1 MKALG
6 NHIVAEMSLC
16 DPDILTDLEGVQN
29 AMVQAAVVAKAEVRE
44 VVFHRFIP
52 HGVSG
57 VVVIAESHLS
67 IHTWPE
73 IGYAAVDI
81 YTCGDKVDPMLALQ
95 YLREQ
100 FQCQRMTTTTISRG
114 LLNGHGAFGHR
125 VTGSSVQ
132 EEQPVASHSA

>member
-6 NHIVAEMSLC
+6 CHIVAELSLC
-16 DPDILTDLEGVQN
+16 DPEILTDLEGVRT
-29 AMVQAAVVAKAEVRE
+29 AMVNAAEVANAEVRE

-57 VVVIAESHLS
+57 VVVISESHLS

-81 YTCGDKVDPMLALQ
+81 YTCGSHTDPMLALE
-95 YLREQ
+95 YLSER
-100 FQCQRMTTTTISRG
+100 FNCKRMTTTTISRG
-114 LLNGHGAFGHR
+114 LLNGQGSFGHR
-125 VTGSSVQ
+125 VTNSSFQ
-132 EEQPVASHSA
+132 EEPVVVQSA

>member
-6 NHIVAEMSLC
+6 CHIVAEMSLC
-16 DPDILTDLEGVQN
+16 DPEILTNLDGVQQ
-29 AMVQAAVVAKAEVRE
+29 AMVEAAEVANAEVRE
-44 VVFHRFIP
+44 IVFHRFIP

-81 YTCGDKVDPMLALQ
+81 YTCGSHTDPMVALE
-95 YLREQ
+95 YLSKKFR
-100 FQCQRMTTTTISRG
+100 CKRMATTTISRG
-114 LLNGHGAFGHR
+114 MLNGHGAFGHR
-125 VTGSSVQ
+125 VTNSNTQ
-132 EEQPVASHSA
+132 EETVVFQSA

>member
-6 NHIVAEMSLC
+6 CHIVAEMSLC
-16 DPDILTDLEGVQN
+16 DPEILTDLEGVQK
-29 AMVQAAVVAKAEVRE
+29 AMVEAAEVANAEVRE
-44 VVFHRFIP
+44 IAFHRFIP

-81 YTCGDKVDPMLALQ
+81 YTCGGHTDPMLALQ
-95 YLREQ
+95 YLSKQ
-100 FQCQRMTTTTISRG
+100 FHCQRMTTTTIDRG
-114 LLNGHGAFGHR
+114 VLNGQGSFGHR
-125 VTGSSVQ
+125 ITSSNLQ
-132 EEQPVASHSA
+132 EESVVVQSA

>member
-6 NHIVAEMSLC
+6 CHIVAEMSLC
-16 DPDILTDLEGVQN
+16 DPQILADLERVKGS
-29 AMVQAAVVAKAEVRE
+29 MVAAAEVANAEVRE
-44 VVFHRFIP
+44 TAFHRFIP

-81 YTCGDKVDPMLALQ
+81 YTCGSHTDPMLALQ
-95 YLREQ
+95 YLSEQ
-100 FQCQRMTTTTISRG
+100 FSCKRMTTTTISRG
-114 LLNGHGAFGHR
+114 LLNGQGSFGHR
-125 VTGSSVQ
+125 VTSSNLQ
-132 EEQPVASHSA
+132 EESVVTQSA

>member
-6 NHIVAEMSLC
+6 CHIVAELSLC
-16 DPDILTDLEGVQN
+16 DPEILTNLEAVQT
-29 AMVQAAVVAKAEVRE
+29 AMVDAAEVANAEVRE
-44 VVFHRFIP
+44 VAFHRFIP

-81 YTCGDKVDPMLALQ
+81 YTCGGHTDPMLALQ
-95 YLREQ
+95 YLSRQ
-100 FQCQRMTTTTISRG
+100 FHCKRMTTTTISRG
-114 LLNGHGAFGHR
+114 LLNGQGSFGHR
-125 VTGSSVQ
+125 ITSSNIQ
-132 EEQPVASHSA
+132 EESVVIQSA

>member
-6 NHIVAEMSLC
+6 CHIVAELSLC
-16 DPDILTDLEGVQN
+16 DPELLAELEGVKS
-29 AMVQAAVVAKAEVRE
+29 AMVEAAEVANAEVRE
-44 VVFHRFIP
+44 VAFHRFIP

-81 YTCGDKVDPMLALQ
+81 YTCGSHTDPMKALQ
-95 YLREQ
+95 HLSSKLLCKQ
-100 FQCQRMTTTTISRG
+100 MTTTTIARG
-114 LLNGHGAFGHR
+114 YLTGQGSFGHR
-125 VTGSSVQ
+125 VTDSQFQ
-132 EEQPVASHSA
+132 EEPVAVQGV

>member
-16 DPDILTDLEGVQN
+16 NPEILTDLEGVQS
-29 AMVQAAVVAKAEVRE
+29 AMVQAAKVAKAEVRE

-81 YTCGDKVDPMLALQ
+81 YTCGDSVDPMLALQ

-100 FQCQRMTTTTISRG
+100 FHCKRMTTTTISRG

-125 VTGSSVQ
+125 VTGSSCQ
-132 EEQPVASHSA
+132 EEESTVTQRA

>member
-6 NHIVAEMSLC
+6 CHIVAEMSLC
-16 DPDILTDLEGVQN
+16 DPEILADFDCVEN
-29 AMVQAAVVAKAEVRE
+29 AMVEAAKVANAEVRE

-81 YTCGDKVDPMLALQ
+81 YTCGSHTDPMVTLQ
-95 YLREQ
+95 YLRDK
-100 FQCQRMTTTTISRG
+100 FHCARMTTTTIARG
-114 LLNGHGAFGHR
+114 LLNGHGSFGHR
-125 VTGSSVQ
+125 ITNSKQHEESVVV
-132 EEQPVASHSA
+132 QPA

>member
-6 NHIVAEMSLC
+6 CHIVAELSLC
-16 DPDILTDLEGVQN
+16 DPEILTDLEQVRS
-29 AMVQAAVVAKAEVRE
+29 AMVQAAEVAKAEVRE

-57 VVVIAESHLS
+57 VVVISESHLS

-81 YTCGDKVDPMLALQ
+81 YTCGSHTSPMTALQ
-95 YLREQ
+95 YLSEKFHCR
-100 FQCQRMTTTTISRG
+100 RMTTTTIDRG
-114 LLNGHGAFGHR
+114 LLNGQGSFGHR
-125 VTGSSVQ
+125 VTNSCNLEETGVVVQ
-132 EEQPVASHSA
+132 SA

>member
-6 NHIVAEMSLC
+6 CHIVAELSLC
-16 DPDILTDLEGVQN
+16 DPEILTDLERVQK
-29 AMVQAAVVAKAEVRE
+29 AMVEAAEVANAEVRE

-57 VVVIAESHLS
+57 VVVISESHLS

-81 YTCGDKVDPMLALQ
+81 YTCGSHTDPMLALQ
-95 YLREQ
+95 YLSRQ
-100 FQCQRMTTTTISRG
+100 FKCNRMTTTTISRG
-114 LLNGHGAFGHR
+114 LLNGQGAFGHR
-125 VTGSSVQ
+125 ITGSNVQ
-132 EEQPVASHSA
+132 EQTVVVQSA

>member
-6 NHIVAEMSLC
+6 CHIVAELSLC
-16 DPDILTDLEGVQN
+16 EPELLADLDGVKQ
-29 AMVQAAVVAKAEVRE
+29 AMVESAEVANAEVRE
-44 VVFHRFIP
+44 VAFHRFIP

-81 YTCGDKVDPMLALQ
+81 YTCGSHTSPMKALE
-95 YLREQ
+95 YLSKKFLCKQ
-100 FQCQRMTTTTISRG
+100 MHTTTIARG
-114 LLNGHGAFGHR
+114 YLTGQGAFGHR
-125 VTGSSVQ
+125 VTGSQ
-132 EEQPVASHSA
+132 LQDQPVAVHGA

>member
-1 MKALG
+1 MRALG
-6 NHIVAEMSLC
+6 YHIVAELSLC
-16 DPDILTDLEGVQN
+16 DPDILADFDKVET
-29 AMVQAAVVAKAEVRE
+29 AMVEAAKVANAEVRE

-81 YTCGDKVDPMLALQ
+81 YTCGDHTDPMKALTF
-95 YLREQ
+95 LSEQ
-100 FQCQRMTTTTISRG
+100 FLCGRMHTTNIDRG
-114 LLNGHGAFGHR
+114 MLNGQGSFGHR
-125 VTGSSVQ
+125 VTNSSTLEAGQ
-132 EEQPVASHSA
+132 VAAQSA